1 MDVNTVVRGI
11 GELFPEIYLRFHV
24 RRPKRGHR
32 PDAGSMGVL
41 QHLQFAGPLT
51 IGEAARHLSRAQS
64 VVSAIVSGLERR
76 GLVARIRDA
85 RDRRRVLVWLT
96 PAGLRLLED
105 NRRVL
110 APDLLAPAVR
120 RMPPAAR
127 AALISGMQALVA
139 ASVPAR
145 SPRRTERD
153 HGPGPDEV

>member
-1 MDVNTVVRGI
+1 MNANAVVQAI
-11 GELFPEIYLRFHV
+11 GELFPEIYSRFHV

-32 PDAGSMGVL
+32 PDAGSIGVL

-76 GLVARIRDA
+76 GVVARMRDE

-96 PAGLRLLED
+96 PAGIAMLED
-105 NRRVL
+105 DRRVL
-110 APDLLAPAVR
+110 APDLLERAVK
-120 RMPPAAR
+120 RMPPAER

-139 ASVPAR
+139 ASTPAR

-153 HGPGPDEV
+153 HGASSD